1 MSEAM
6 DNYLDDLRRRRKANE
21 IARQE
26 AQENADPGWLATMF
40 ANLAIGYGNV
50 GASLLKGA
58 GAQINALDERGRESS
73 YVDSIRNGTSS
84 TLLGDIGKWMVDT
97 GSEWQR
103 GSQNVQSSFGTRK
116 KYADLGL
123 VDRVTEP
130 GYWTDPRGA
139 WADAMQG
146 VGSSAPFL
154 ALSAIAPEVSIGSR
168 AFGALSGAPGLLGK
182 GFGALAERGAGAAID
197 KMIPIGA
204 LTSPLDAFTNASEI
218 YDDLKTQGLSDTEI
232 AARIREAAAEE
243 LPYDFLNSAIFG
255 GVVSGR
261 LGRALAG
268 GARANLGRRIAGGLG
283 TIPIEMGSEYA
294 QESMQQRMTNKYT
307 GKPTGTWYD
316 PSPEEAAAGAAGAI
330 GALLPALGGAAHTAY
345 TGGDEEATN
354 PFIGSTKQGGRA
366 NRGNASETPSVT
378 STSDLSADEIAT
390 ILGGGQNI
398 PNTQGAG
405 APRTRETSAPQ
416 NPSGGQRTSA
426 PSYQDT
432 AYETLDEVSDTNLDS
447 LTERKLNALAHDYE
461 AKFGEKLQVTSMRR
475 HGDGSSWHDSGQA
488 FDLAGGL
495 LETSQEARDWLMQQ
509 GEKYGLYGLDEYN
522 NPSEHATGGHIHF
535 SDHGE
540 DAGVPETNEPVQES
554 DSADISGRQ
563 GGRVAQ
569 LISERT
575 GIPADWI
582 WAQMMHET
590 GGFDSVLAREHH
602 NYGGIK
608 ATNGAKEVEG
618 GSPEGGN
625 YRHFDSDEEYADYAA
640 RNLLAYA
647 EDGVLDARNME
658 EFVSALHRGGYFTD
672 NDNEGNPISPEEAEA
687 NYVNGMKSALEGNGT
702 VRSGGSSQ
710 NLPMAQVNAPV
721 PQQQQDQTNL
731 IQMLQSL
738 ADNTL
743 PRDTRK
749 AILDMAEEKKETF
762 QGLAPEQ
769 EAEYTNFMQQAIQN
783 GDLLAIL
790 KAHPQETFQILMGG
804 KQNASQPKAAPPT
817 PKIETKRN
825 FLSSLGIDAGRLK
838 AERDNIRDMHFKQLA
853 GDEASSGKVP
863 RLDRAIN
870 TDAAKAAG
878 NMAMAGFM
886 GSKGWE
892 RGQLGAA
899 LEQALQNPATAQQAA
914 DAIRQM
920 QAEDEA
926 AYFAGDVHVKE
937 GVGKNQR
944 PIQIRSKDNGLTPEA
959 QQKYNS
965 PDWQNFA
972 DREGYKSSG
981 ETAPHVAN
989 VKNTPKNTQT
999 KESAPLLSGND
1010 RLLRDAFAPVSDDLG
1025 ARKQQAKAIRMLA
1038 KQQGVTFSKGVAPS
1052 LNLGAA
1058 KAIAKAQQD
1067 LLDAGVSIP
1076 EHLGIGASDNAA
1088 PIRQAQNVA
1097 SEATNEGGEKSAQN
1111 PTLQDRVNDLRGN
1124 PKGTKVESV
1133 KASEIASIINSAGE
1147 RSAQNQDSSSNRNS
1161 IASNE
1166 RESYQAAYDRMQK
1179 AREDYRS
1186 GKLPAAKAREEINAA
1201 YGQYVRGTFVMDAR
1215 HRHNLRDMVDGFER
1229 EETERAT
1236 SGKREPARKEDTDGH
1251 MEWIRQNPF
1260 VYDNSKSV
1268 DENLARAEKMA
1279 QEYMDKYGET
1289 YHINTS
1295 ERQEIRRDIIKNLY
1309 GDGAK
1314 NKNSEAFLIIGL
1326 PASGKSSIA
1335 KPIIKA
1341 NGALQIDSDD
1351 VKEQLPEFSNGL
1363 LAKAVHEESSNVA
1376 EDLLK
1381 FAMSNGDNIVLPLV
1395 GRTESNLQEKIGKL
1409 KESGYKVHLIY
1420 LELPMEETIRRG
1432 KNRFKEEGRLV
1443 PIDYIRSVGLQ
1454 PKQNYDKIKTKKGVD
1469 DYAAW
1474 SNDVPRGSEPRL
1486 LESSSGT
1493 DPLRWLGRGL
1503 DTQSLDAV
1511 RTGSNR
1517 VSQEERPDTQ
1527 RTDNE
1532 ITQPKHSESQ
1542 GASSIGEESA
1552 QKQEGKK
1559 EDSIFGSIEDADREM
1574 FEALGITPE
1583 DAENEELSFT
1593 NEFGD
1598 TTDEEIEALKK
1609 ELSKELN
1616 KLSANPVFN
1625 PRVYSLGLQLGGKY
1639 IQKGYRTFKK
1649 WLDKM
1654 RGDLGEN
1661 IEPWAPAIWE
1671 TLKTYPKGQKFDS
1684 KQVMAVSRAIGAR
1697 YERGM
1702 TALDDIQKD
1711 FTKNM
1716 SASNKKTFA
1725 PLIEAS
1731 YNGIRKFFDEREA
1744 ARNGEETRRNVETGQ
1759 GESQGASG
1767 GYRDVESGE
1776 VSGADE
1782 ERGRGGTERTAA
1794 TPGSEPQSRAR
1805 DEAGDTRTD
1814 GRSGDAGGSGRKR
1827 VGSKDDRSGNGAGSN
1842 QQSVLKEDPSKD
1854 GDKPAE
1860 VPGHNFHITKASGI
1874 GEGGEKTKFKQN
1886 IEAIKLLKK
1895 LEAEGRRATPEE
1907 QAILAKFNG
1916 WGTVKSAFSNSK
1928 DWEKEYAQLK
1938 ELLTPEEYKEAAS
1951 ASLNAFYTSP
1961 EVVNAIWKGV
1971 ERLGFKGGRV
1981 LDPSMGTGN
1990 FFGMMPLDMANAS
2003 SLHGVEKDSLTGR
2016 LAKQLYQK
2024 ADVQV
2029 AGFEET
2035 SLPNNFFDL
2044 AISNVPFGETTPFDR
2059 AYEKT
2064 STGENVRYRIHNYF
2078 FAKAMDKV
2086 RPGGLVAFIT
2096 GPGTMQ
2102 TTSKEA
2108 NLLRLEMGRKAD
2120 LVAAFKLPGNAFE
2133 KNAGTSVTT
2142 DVLILQKRV
2151 NPRQPAKYAQKWDEV
2166 GTINIKDPQRSGI
2179 YDYGTNFNINEYYQ
2193 KHPDNMIGKP
2203 VADKLYGQ
2211 RDRMGLDGKGLDVGK
2226 ELSKRMGKLPKDIYA
2241 PAKVKQHSTPEST
2254 KKFLSDPGT
2263 LERSYVMKDGKPYQN
2278 IGGELN
2284 EVPSKS
2290 AKAVVA
2296 YCKLRSALNAVLKAQ
2311 IDPAASDT
2319 VIEKLRK
2326 ELNQAYDSFVKD
2338 HGYVNA
2344 KKNVSALGDDP
2355 MYGQVAAVEKY
2366 EYDKDAKTEKAS
2378 KTDIFTKRT
2387 VGAIREISSADSP
2400 TDALTAS
2407 IAQMGKVDI
2416 PYMANLLGKS
2426 ENETIQAL
2434 GDLVYENPSTG
2445 QQELAEEYLSG
2456 NVRAKLAEAETAAK
2470 TNPAYKRNV
2479 EALKKVQPV
2488 DYTEHDIKANIGA
2501 PWIPAEVYQG
2511 FTKHMVGVPLEIKHE
2526 KLTNTWKVGTNWGAD
2541 HTKMFNTWGTSSLPF
2556 NELLERILGMK
2567 EIQVKEKNKDGNTI
2581 VNTEA
2586 TAAAVAKAEEVQAE
2600 FEKWLWSEEGRK
2612 TELLKSYNKLFNSE
2626 VERNYDGS
2634 ALTFPGLVSHIR
2646 KKLYPH
2652 QKNAIWRMM
2661 QGGNTLIAHC
2671 VGAGKTWEMQI
2682 AGMEMKRVGI
2692 CRKPMYVVPNNIVEQ
2707 FRKEF
2712 YETYPN
2718 AKLLVLTAK
2727 DLPGAKLGGADTFTE
2742 KLDTTKHKETKGG
2755 KAQKKEKEEAGKR
2768 QERLNKRRAALSRIA
2783 TEDWDGII
2791 ISHNLFTNLPMS
2803 PESYNEF
2810 YREQLDELD
2819 AAIRQMKSDEFGK
2832 MDKRSVTALENAKE
2846 NLENRLKRDV
2856 SEDKKEV
2863 VIPFEELGIDQI
2875 FVDEADKFKNLA
2887 FHTSMGR
2894 LSGISTSNA
2903 KRSTD
2908 MYVKTRYMTKTYGRG
2923 IVFAT
2928 GTPISNS
2935 MNEMYTM
2942 QRYLDADKLKDL
2954 GMNHFDSWAAMFGRK
2969 KDESEPSPDGNGFR
2983 MVTKL
2988 KFTNLQVLGKI
2999 YRSFADIKLPED
3011 LPYLKRPKLKNGSR
3025 TVISVESTDAFDELK
3040 QTLVE
3045 RTDAIRSGH
3054 PMTRTKKDGST
3065 YEDNMLA
3072 VTNDFRT
3079 ASLDMRLID
3088 PTLSAEEAGAKVAA
3102 LCDTVKRK
3110 YDETTPVSGAQ
3121 VIFADIGTPKPQK
3134 DTGATD
3140 DESVMVEE
3148 TAENITVYDE
3158 IKKELIQRGIPAN
3171 EIGFVHDGKNPTQRQ
3186 ALFEKVNEGKLRVF
3200 IGSTETMGAGT
3211 NFQHHLAALHHLD
3224 CPWKP
3229 RDVEQR
3235 EGRILRAGNE
3245 NPEVEIFTYV
3255 TKGSYDANMWDK
3267 VRYKQQMIDSVMRG
3281 DPAAEE
3287 MDDISSNSSAE
3298 YGDIE
3303 AIAMDNPLMAE
3314 KVNLDA
3320 EVMRLKSLE
3329 SSYNK
3334 EQRRM
3339 RGELQKLP
3347 AQIEQAKAD
3356 AGRASADIKDRVS
3369 TKGDDFRMKLGDKV
3383 YTKRAD
3389 ATKALEAIEKSFR
3402 KPVSTKIGEI
3412 GGFEIHMRFDQ
3423 AYVENIGGGQVV
3435 HGRNVIQLVNH
3446 GSYTAEPSVSSM
3458 EYALS
3463 HAPEKALHGA
3473 ETLLQKSEERRKGLN
3488 EEIGKPFKQK
3498 EQLDAAVKRQQEI
3511 QKQLDEANKPKEVQG
3526 NESTEKTE
3534 AQESIQ
3540 AERDQNQ
3547 DTESRP
3553 GEEASGREVGIDII
3567 GKFSASGEI
3576 RKILAGIQI
3585 VNNEELNSQQRKF
3598 SELGEAMGV
3607 PVVWIDADSRLN
3619 GFHQKGVTFLNRK
3632 AGMSLQKTF
3641 WHEQFHWLR
3650 NNNDDLWR
3658 ELLTYFKG
3666 KDAFSKKQIEA
3677 YQKKTGRYDLTSD
3690 EAVIEEMLADA
3701 FMDVSRRVPIMKE
3714 LARDDRSLA
3723 QKLVAWIKDMMNR
3736 FVEMF
3741 HNPEGRLTT
3750 EQRDIFVEAFGK
3762 LARDM
3767 VDADGKKIFK
3777 TYDDGKTIRLADGA
3791 ELAPIRLSS
3800 QNGNDPLLSM
3810 GRASRVSDKEYMAT
3824 VKEYQTNTGER
3835 KSAAWRSLQKMVADA
3850 ANEAGFDN
3858 AIPEQTVAYKV
3869 RTGAAPKK
3877 TIKVYKVFTV
3887 ANDGSPTA
3895 LFIGG
3900 TEKLPQGVWLDAQD
3914 AWHFTAENGHDYVP
3928 STQNPYTKG
3937 GKTGAMIDIPNE
3949 EIRQEL
3955 IKRGFIP
3962 AGSKAA
3968 KVTALAY
3975 RPGWHAG
3982 TLPFFPQGGVKPK
3995 AGQKSAYAN
4004 IHRYNQVVFE
4014 CELAAEKDYT
4024 QEAESQPKA
4033 KTKTGK
4039 LNTRAAD
4046 LQYMPENG
4054 FYYYATNPMTHG
4066 HPELG
4071 MWAISGSLKI
4081 NRALTQEECDDIL
4094 RDHGMEPQEW
4104 EQGKLDLTLLG
4115 YTGEQHD
4122 AAKKTLAPITYD
4134 DSGKVIPLSK
4144 RFNKNI
4150 DDVRFSIDNSEKM
4163 GDNEVTRQ
4171 YRDIPTR
4178 AQEFVSNELNNPGLA
4193 HRVTSSDDIDS
4204 VCDKV
4209 VAPLKEMAEV
4219 ILDRHQ
4225 RTNDPLKK
4233 ERMLNQA
4240 AFFVG
4245 MVDEIRRDFNAG
4257 GRIYE
4262 IVSRSGLVRGQARE
4276 GSNLAESL
4284 RYRGREI
4291 AEASRTGK
4299 EIGVKIAGAVD
4310 GFSGRHQSIVDDI
4323 RKQDRGDGVKFSVNM
4338 NSETTEGRSESQDAS
4353 SIGENE
4359 RGWFDRI
4366 YERFGKS
4373 AGIKAGKIIVEERAK
4388 GSNDIGFM
4396 DYVAGSPSRIA
4407 EKVKMF
4413 RQFFVMGDRAMNTL
4427 TKNRSDFA
4435 RKLEQAMNLVKNK
4448 EDREDLFNV
4457 LLIGDAE
4464 GKEYTKQQLMEEEGV
4479 NGNVAD
4485 AYIRIRRLMTKAYHM
4500 VNDAKRRPQMHS
4512 RRMTDKEIM
4521 DLKDNKF
4528 VEIKSVHEVENGKKL
4543 VSYKEY
4549 ANWEKS
4555 YTVDAETLARFEQDD
4570 AMQVLGYEQ
4579 NEDGSY
4585 TVDVREAVPP
4595 VNKLTGYIPHF
4606 FHDYMIRVK
4615 DADGN
4620 YVATIGSGR
4629 TENDAIKKAEAWLK
4643 KNELEDGQQVYIAPK
4658 AFSFDSLGM
4667 DEGQYA
4673 AVMGDT
4679 DFDRMMNSIAE
4690 KNDMTLAEAKE
4701 MMKGSVKKKNRHRFF
4716 GNLMHRQG
4724 VKGYEQDLNWV
4735 LRHYFNSASRYAAME
4750 TEFKPKAISL
4760 FERYFGDFNKDHTG
4774 LAKYTKD
4781 YINDINGN
4789 PTALEDAINKS
4800 LNKSELWRKLA
4811 VSNFGDRAAL
4821 QLANTVTNW
4830 TSMLCLGYLNASSA
4844 ILNFTQAI
4852 NATAYLGSMAAG
4864 GDIFKYGFRRKYGQR
4879 DMRVLVETNVM
4890 NDIGLDSGSGY
4901 DTNRGYAGKAL
4912 GALGWVSNKG
4922 MVLFK
4927 LSEGA
4932 MRRGTVLAAYHKAI
4946 DEGKSHAEA
4955 IAYAKEINRKS
4966 NFDYGVADAPNI
4978 FRRGSIIS
4986 QLALQFKKYAFKELE
5001 VMGDFL
5007 PMLSKDTNRKQKLL
5021 FWGMYFLACGLL
5033 QVPAID
5039 WLDKLLGENMK
5050 DFVQKSI
5057 MEAAGDS
5064 AAGKLLAKTAMYGL
5078 PAIGGID
5085 ISNRAGMADVVPSKP
5100 TDIFGPSLNKTASLI
5115 SDLAKG
5121 DGAAAIRDV
5130 SPGIYNQ
5137 YTAWIAGEST
5147 GSRGRINNR
5156 YDSFYDKA
5164 LKSIGFKS
5172 TDERIASDIQRIT
5185 YNERSRLTKEKQAA
5199 VDEYLA
5205 NPTTENAMKLREL
5218 GVKPDTV
5225 KKERERKKAD
5235 RLGRVQAGM
5244 SKEER
5249 ERYGDLMKFAE

>member
-1 MSEAM
+1 MKPAEKGTPKEELKKQGQALLHVAKE
-6 DNYLDDLRRRRKANE
+6 NGIELEKKLQTALRNGYRNGLT
-21 IARQE
+21 E
-26 AQENADPGWLATMF
+26 AQ
-40 ANLAIGYGNV
+40 
-50 GASLLKGA
+50 
-58 GAQINALDERGRESS
+58 R
-73 YVDSIRNGTSS
+73 
-84 TLLGDIGKWMVDT
+84 
-97 GSEWQR
+97 
-103 GSQNVQSSFGTRK
+103 
-116 KYADLGL
+116 
-123 VDRVTEP
+123 
-130 GYWTDPRGA
+130 
-139 WADAMQG
+139 
-146 VGSSAPFL
+146 
-154 ALSAIAPEVSIGSR
+154 
-168 AFGALSGAPGLLGK
+168 
-182 GFGALAERGAGAAID
+182 
-197 KMIPIGA
+197 
-204 LTSPLDAFTNASEI
+204 
-218 YDDLKTQGLSDTEI
+218 
-232 AARIREAAAEE
+232 
-243 LPYDFLNSAIFG
+243 
-255 GVVSGR
+255 
-261 LGRALAG
+261 
-268 GARANLGRRIAGGLG
+268 
-283 TIPIEMGSEYA
+283 
-294 QESMQQRMTNKYT
+294 
-307 GKPTGTWYD
+307 
-316 PSPEEAAAGAAGAI
+316 
-330 GALLPALGGAAHTAY
+330 
-345 TGGDEEATN
+345 
-354 PFIGSTKQGGRA
+354 
-366 NRGNASETPSVT
+366 
-378 STSDLSADEIAT
+378 
-390 ILGGGQNI
+390 
-398 PNTQGAG
+398 
-405 APRTRETSAPQ
+405 
-416 NPSGGQRTSA
+416 
-426 PSYQDT
+426 
-432 AYETLDEVSDTNLDS
+432 
-447 LTERKLNALAHDYE
+447 
-461 AKFGEKLQVTSMRR
+461 
-475 HGDGSSWHDSGQA
+475 
-488 FDLAGGL
+488 
-495 LETSQEARDWLMQQ
+495 
-509 GEKYGLYGLDEYN
+509 
-522 NPSEHATGGHIHF
+522 
-535 SDHGE
+535 
-540 DAGVPETNEPVQES
+540 
-554 DSADISGRQ
+554 
-563 GGRVAQ
+563 
-569 LISERT
+569 
-575 GIPADWI
+575 
-582 WAQMMHET
+582 
-590 GGFDSVLAREHH
+590 
-602 NYGGIK
+602 
-608 ATNGAKEVEG
+608 
-618 GSPEGGN
+618 
-625 YRHFDSDEEYADYAA
+625 
-640 RNLLAYA
+640 
-647 EDGVLDARNME
+647 
-658 EFVSALHRGGYFTD
+658 
-672 NDNEGNPISPEEAEA
+672 
-687 NYVNGMKSALEGNGT
+687 
-702 VRSGGSSQ
+702 
-710 NLPMAQVNAPV
+710 
-721 PQQQQDQTNL
+721 
-731 IQMLQSL
+731 
-738 ADNTL
+738 
-743 PRDTRK
+743 
-749 AILDMAEEKKETF
+749 
-762 QGLAPEQ
+762 
-769 EAEYTNFMQQAIQN
+769 
-783 GDLLAIL
+783 
-790 KAHPQETFQILMGG
+790 
-804 KQNASQPKAAPPT
+804 
-817 PKIETKRN
+817 
-825 FLSSLGIDAGRLK
+825 
-838 AERDNIRDMHFKQLA
+838 
-853 GDEASSGKVP
+853 
-863 RLDRAIN
+863 
-870 TDAAKAAG
+870 
-878 NMAMAGFM
+878 
-886 GSKGWE
+886 
-892 RGQLGAA
+892 
-899 LEQALQNPATAQQAA
+899 
-914 DAIRQM
+914 
-920 QAEDEA
+920 
-926 AYFAGDVHVKE
+926 
-937 GVGKNQR
+937 
-944 PIQIRSKDNGLTPEA
+944 QIRSAIWDGRQEIA
-959 QQKYNS
+959 Y
-965 PDWQNFA
+965 QNA
-972 DREGYKSSG
+972 EKGMR
-981 ETAPHVAN
+981 ETANRYRQRSITRAEAERSIQSHISGFFGSGDN
-989 VKNTPKNTQT
+989 VID
-999 KESAPLLSGND
+999 GNRMD
-1010 RLLRDAFAPVSDDLG
+1010 RLRNLADSILEENPP
-1025 ARKQQAKAIRMLA
+1025 AK
-1038 KQQGVTFSKGVAPS
+1038 
-1052 LNLGAA
+1052 
-1058 KAIAKAQQD
+1058 
-1067 LLDAGVSIP
+1067 
-1076 EHLGIGASDNAA
+1076 
-1088 PIRQAQNVA
+1088 NVA
-1097 SEATNEGGEKSAQN
+1097 SEATNEGRENSAQN
-1111 PTLQDRVNDLRGN
+1111 PTFQDRVNDLRGN
-1124 PKGTKVESV
+1124 PKGTRVESV

-1161 IASNE
+1161 IAANE

-1186 GKLPAAKAREEINAA
+1186 GKMPAAKAREEINAA
-1201 YGQYVRGTFVMDAR
+1201 YGQYARGTFVMDAR
-1215 HRHNLRDMVDGFER
+1215 HHHNLRDMVEGFEK
-1229 EETERAT
+1229 EDVERAT
-1236 SGKREPARKEDTDGH
+1236 SGKSEPARQEDTDGH

-1279 QEYMDKYGET
+1279 KEYMQTYGET
-1289 YHINTS
+1289 SKIDTP
-1295 ERQEIRRDIIKNLY
+1295 ERKELRQNIIDELY
-1309 GDGAK
+1309 GDGAERK
-1314 NKNSEAFLIIGL
+1314 EGQVFLVIGL
-1326 PASGKSSIA
+1326 PASGKSSA
-1335 KPIIKA
+1335 VAEPVAKA
-1341 NGALQIDSDD
+1341 NGALIVDSDMA
-1351 VKEQLPEFSNGL
+1351 KERLPEFSNGL
-1363 LAKAVHEESSNVA
+1363 LANAVHDESSKIA
-1376 EDLLK
+1376 DEITAK
-1381 FAMSNGDNIVLPLV
+1381 AMSNNDNIVLPLV
-1395 GRTESNLQEKIGKL
+1395 GRTEGKLQEKIDKL
-1409 KESGYKVHLIY
+1409 KSTGYTVHLLY
-1420 LELPMEETIRRG
+1420 VDLPTEKAVERG
-1432 KNRFKEEGRLV
+1432 KGRFKNTGRLV
-1443 PIDYIRSVGLQ
+1443 PIDYIRSVGLN
-1454 PKQNYDKIKTKKGVD
+1454 PKANYDKIKTREGVD
-1469 DYAAW
+1469 YYAAW
-1474 SNDVPRGSEPRL
+1474 SNDVGYRTPPRFLEAGPGRL
-1486 LESSSGT
+1486 SAE
-1493 DPLRWLGRGL
+1493 DWLGGRGFNSRKL
-1503 DTQSLDAV
+1503 DGNDGQSNRLPEGARNDTQSSEGVGSDGGQDSGSQNGVGHGLLKSLQGHV
-1511 RTGSNR
+1511 SGVGEQPGRNQRTLPNSGRTGSF
-1517 VSQEERPDTQ
+1517 EREVPDGSVHVDALGTADTSLTGVGL
-1527 RTDNE
+1527 RRHSGLHDGEKTSDNE
-1532 ITQPKHSESQ
+1532 ITQSKHSESQ

-1702 TALDDIQKD
+1702 TAIDDIQKD

-1725 PLIEAS
+1725 KLIEAS

-1759 GESQGASG
+1759 GESQGTSG

-1794 TPGSEPQSRAR
+1794 TPGSEPQSRSR

-2120 LVAAFKLPGNAFE
+2120 LVAAFKLPGSAFE

-2179 YDYGTNFNINEYYQ
+2179 YDYGTNFNLNEYYQ

-2241 PAKVKQHSTPEST
+2241 PAKVRQHSTPEST

-2284 EVPSKS
+2284 EVPAKS
-2290 AKAVVA
+2290 AKAVED

-2311 IDPAASDT
+2311 IDPAASDAA
-2319 VIEKLRK
+2319 IEKLRK
-2326 ELNQAYDSFVKD
+2326 DLNLSYDSFVKK

-2426 ENETIQAL
+2426 EKETIQAL

-2511 FTKHMVGVPLEIKHE
+2511 FTRHMVGAALEIKHE
-2526 KLTNTWKVGTNWGAD
+2526 KLTNTWKVGTNWSAD

-2567 EIQVKEKNKDGNTI
+2567 EIQVKEKTKDGNTI

-2586 TAAAVAKAEEVQAE
+2586 TAEAVAKAEDVQAE
-2600 FEKWLWSEEGRK
+2600 FEKWLWSDEERK

-2646 KKLYPH
+2646 GKLYPH

-2727 DLPGAKLGGADTFTE
+2727 DLPGAKLGGGADTFTE

-2887 FHTSMGR
+2887 FHTSMGM
-2894 LSGISTSNA
+2894 LSGISTTNA

-3045 RTDAIRSGH
+3045 RTDAIRSGR

-3134 DTGATD
+3134 DTGTTD

-3158 IKKELIQRGIPAN
+3158 IKKELIKRGIPAN

-3369 TKGDDFRMKLGDKV
+3369 TKGDDFRMQLGEKV

-3389 ATKALEAIEKSFR
+3389 ATKALEAIDKSFR

-3423 AYVENIGGGQVV
+3423 AYIENLGGGQVV
-3435 HGRNVIQLVNH
+3435 HGRNVIQLVSH

-3473 ETLLQKSEERRKGLN
+3473 ETLLKKSEERLKGLN

-3534 AQESIQ
+3534 AQESTQ

-3553 GEEASGREVGIDII
+3553 GEEAAGREVGNDII
-3567 GKFSASGEI
+3567 SKFSASGEI
-3576 RKILAGIQI
+3576 RKILAGIRM
-3585 VNNEELNSQQRKF
+3585 VDNEELNSQQRKI
-3598 SELGEAMGV
+3598 SEIGEAMGV

-3777 TYDDGKTIRLADGA
+3777 TYDDGKTIRLADGS
-3791 ELAPIRLSS
+3791 ELAGVRLS
-3800 QNGNDPLLSM
+3800 
-3810 GRASRVSDKEYMAT
+3810 
-3824 VKEYQTNTGER
+3824 
-3835 KSAAWRSLQKMVADA
+3835 
-3850 ANEAGFDN
+3850 
-3858 AIPEQTVAYKV
+3858 
-3869 RTGAAPKK
+3869 
-3877 TIKVYKVFTV
+3877 
-3887 ANDGSPTA
+3887 
-3895 LFIGG
+3895 
-3900 TEKLPQGVWLDAQD
+3900 
-3914 AWHFTAENGHDYVP
+3914 
-3928 STQNPYTKG
+3928 
-3937 GKTGAMIDIPNE
+3937 
-3949 EIRQEL
+3949 
-3955 IKRGFIP
+3955 
-3962 AGSKAA
+3962 
-3968 KVTALAY
+3968 
-3975 RPGWHAG
+3975 
-3982 TLPFFPQGGVKPK
+3982 
-3995 AGQKSAYAN
+3995 
-4004 IHRYNQVVFE
+4004 
-4014 CELAAEKDYT
+4014 
-4024 QEAESQPKA
+4024 
-4033 KTKTGK
+4033 TGK
-4039 LNTRAAD
+4039 
-4046 LQYMPENG
+4046 
-4054 FYYYATNPMTHG
+4054 
-4066 HPELG
+4066 
-4071 MWAISGSLKI
+4071 
-4081 NRALTQEECDDIL
+4081 
-4094 RDHGMEPQEW
+4094 
-4104 EQGKLDLTLLG
+4104 
-4115 YTGEQHD
+4115 
-4122 AAKKTLAPITYD
+4122 KK
-4134 DSGKVIPLSK
+4134 
-4144 RFNKNI
+4144 
-4150 DDVRFSIDNSEKM
+4150 FSIDNSEKM

-4219 ILDRHQ
+4219 ILDRNQ
-4225 RTNDPLKK
+4225 RTNDPIKK

-4257 GRIYE
+4257 GRVYE

-4291 AEASRTGK
+4291 AEASRAGK

-4373 AGIKAGKIIVEERAK
+4373 AGIKAGKIIVEEREK
-4388 GSNDIGFM
+4388 GSNDIGLA

-4413 RQFFVMGDRAMNTL
+4413 RQFFHMGDKAMNTL

-4485 AYIRIRRLMTKAYHM
+4485 AYIRIRRLMTKAYRM

-4528 VEIKSVHEVENGKKL
+4528 VEIKSVHEAENGKKL

-4555 YTVDAETLARFEQDD
+4555 YTVDAETLERFEQDD

-4716 GNLMHRQG
+4716 GNLLHRKG
-4724 VKGYEQDLNWV
+4724 VAGYEQDLNWV

-4864 GDIFKYGFRRKYGQR
+4864 GDIFRYGFKRKYGLK
-4879 DMRVLVETNVM
+4879 DMHVLVETNVM

-4946 DEGKSHAEA
+4946 NEGKSHAEA

-5064 AAGKLLAKTAMYGL
+5064 EAGKLLAKTAMYGL